1 MPNRQQVF
9 FFNCIHLIW
18 LHLYRSLLFWQ
29 TPKFSKFLISRS
41 LTVWEEMTAGNTEIN
56 KSYFGYLIWFFH
68 TGGCERAALRDFL
81 KKIYWNVKDTIAW
94 TGSQMGKER
103 GLPVKFKKQM
113 TQTKNHPTHKIKKQ
127 FDSSSTKSLVRDY
140 TQRFTRKREKSSTDR
155 AKKNG
160 EKKKEIHG
168 GVPSFLPNCNNNNQ
182 NNKKRATQ

>member
-1 MPNRQQVF
+1 MPKRQQVF
-9 FFNCIHLIW
+9 FLSCIHLIW

-113 TQTKNHPTHKIKKQ
+113 TQTKIHPTHKIN
-127 FDSSSTKSLVRDY
+127 SSSTKSLVRDY